1 MKGTSIF
8 FVALAAAVLA
18 ACGGT
23 QPTTKEITLEAKDIA
38 YGVTTLEVTAGQP
51 VKLTLKNVGALD
63 HDFNIAEIP
72 VANLAEQSDGMA
84 GHDMGSMT
92 DAPAVHVATTPGASA
107 TIEFTPTKP
116 GAYEFFCATAGH
128 KEAGMIGTLVV
139 KTSN

>member
-1 MKGTSIF
+1 MKRTLL
-8 FVALAAAVLA
+8 VLALTLALVLA
-18 ACGGT
+18 ACGGG
-23 QPTTKEITLEAKDIA
+23 QPTVKEITLDAEDIK
-38 YGVTTLEVTAGQP
+38 YGTTTLEVAAGQP

-72 VANLAEQSDGMA
+72 VANLAEQSGGMA
-84 GHDMGSMT
+84 GHDMGGIT
-92 DAPAVHVATTPGASA
+92 EAPAVHVATTPGASA

-139 KTSN
+139 KAGN